1 MTTDK
6 TGTDRLAAAY
16 EQADKDNT
24 DPAEHPAGTGVDRL
38 AAALNT
44 TTNEGN

>member
-6 TGTDRLAAAY
+6 TGTDRLATAY
-16 EQADKDNT
+16 NDAENHDT
-24 DPAEHPAGTGVDRL
+24 DPAEYPAGTGVDRL

-44 TTNEGN
+44 TTEGN